1 VQQGAGSYHQG
12 GHEHQMRRKGS
23 PMKTIECRMRLIVLS
38 LALFVI
44 CGRNTA
50 ASANVAEKASNG
62 KYEVTFLEDRPNTEL
77 GYSNDYVFQIRA
89 LATAQTS
96 EFVLSHVG
104 YPIEEMCLDAG
115 FISGD
120 RLLLLTRYA
129 GRPDSHTVIT
139 IVSLPE
145 AKSLDTIVC
154 RAPALSPGKRFLIY
168 EKGCLTHGP
177 ERYQSIVVLAYDLEL
192 SPADNR
198 LSTAGENP
206 YAVGVPV
213 YPEAYA
219 KEGLFYREEEQ
230 RPDNPFFHRVDSPF
244 LWTEDASGV
253 VFLCSH
259 SKRTHLV
266 QVNLRTG
273 PGKAVI
279 CEQQVEI
286 TQDMIEPHRWMAFL
300 SERDLGR
307 DSIHILCSKT
317 IAWQDSAHVVVT
329 PNNAGPFFRE
339 EIVLPVPHCAE

>member
-1 VQQGAGSYHQG
+1 
-12 GHEHQMRRKGS
+12 
-23 PMKTIECRMRLIVLS
+23 
-38 LALFVI
+38 
-44 CGRNTA
+44 
-50 ASANVAEKASNG
+50 
-62 KYEVTFLEDRPNTEL
+62 
-77 GYSNDYVFQIRA
+77 
-89 LATAQTS
+89 
-96 EFVLSHVG
+96 
-104 YPIEEMCLDAG
+104 MCLDAG

-154 RAPALSPGKRFLIY
+154 RAPALSPGKRFLIFK
-168 EKGCLTHGP
+168 KGCLTHGP
-177 ERYQSIVVLAYDLEL
+177 EKHQSTVVLAYDLEL

-198 LSTAGENP
+198 LPTAGDNP
-206 YAVGVPV
+206 YATGVPV

-219 KEGLFYREEEQ
+219 KAGLFYREEEQ
-230 RPDNPFFHRVDSPF
+230 RPDNPFHHRVDSPF

-259 SKRTHLV
+259 SKRTYLV
-266 QVNLRTG
+266 QVDLRNG
-273 PGKAVI
+273 PEKAVI

-286 TQDMIEPHRWMAFL
+286 TQDMIEPDRWVAFL
-300 SERDLGR
+300 SKRDLGR
-307 DSIHILCSKT
+307 DFIHILCSET